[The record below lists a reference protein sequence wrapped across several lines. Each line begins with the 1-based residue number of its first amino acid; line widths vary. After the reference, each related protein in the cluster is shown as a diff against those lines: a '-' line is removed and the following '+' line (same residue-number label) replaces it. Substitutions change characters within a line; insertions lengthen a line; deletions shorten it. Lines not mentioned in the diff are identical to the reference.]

1 VKILLAS
8 DLQLESGQ
16 SLGHGEYGPGSR
28 FADQEAMLGQIA
40 DIAFAENVELTILAG
55 DTFDRSKPSPW
66 AILALQKFLERVE
79 DAIIISGNHDV
90 KSLALPSVLGCF
102 EGERIEV
109 FDKPS
114 VKMARDNLRIT
125 LLPWMPAASFD
136 AAGPTDRDERN
147 DWIGQKLGAVAQE
160 LGRHDFSGRHILIG
174 HWSIRGAST
183 STGIGVD
190 VFREP
195 LVPLEALTSGYDLVA
210 FGHIHKIQV
219 LNETPPVLY
228 LGGPWVNN
236 FGEANEPHGVW
247 IYDTDLPE
255 MRFVP
260 VTDPRR
266 FLTYTVMPLQDPP
279 FERFLEDMTG
289 AVVRVRYEVT
299 ETEAR
304 RVDQG
309 AIRQAFDARGADKV
323 FIQPTVVKKSRA
335 RIGTSTEALDDGQ
348 TVDLWLEHDDP
359 PADQR
364 KRILTLHDVIRAG
377 ITP

>member
-1 VKILLAS
+1 MRILLAS

-16 SLGHGEYGPGSR
+16 ALGHGEYGPGSR
-28 FADQEAMLGQIA
+28 FADQEAMLDQIA
-40 DIAFAENVELTILAG
+40 RIAVAEGVRLAILAG

-66 AILALQKFLERVE
+66 AILALQKFLAHIDE
-79 DAIIISGNHDV
+79 AIIISGNHDV

-102 EGERIEV
+102 EDANHVEV

-114 VKMARDNLRIT
+114 VKIVENEFRISM
-125 LLPWMPAASFD
+125 LPWMPSAAFD

-147 DWIGQKLGAVAQE
+147 DWIGQKLGAVARE
-160 LGRHDFSGRHILIG
+160 LGNHHFDGRRILIG

-247 IYDTDLPE
+247 IYDTELPE

-260 VTDPRR
+260 VKDPRKFVTVDLEPYDALPDDLADTVVR
-266 FLTYTVMPLQDPP
+266 IRYTVT
-279 FERFLEDMTG
+279 EDEAQQIDQAGIRKAAAESG
-289 AVVRVRYEVT
+289 AH
-299 ETEAR
+299 
-304 RVDQG
+304 
-309 AIRQAFDARGADKV
+309 KV
-323 FIQPTVVKKSRA
+323 FIQPTVLKKSRA
-335 RIGTSTEALDDGQ
+335 RIETSAEALDDGQ
-348 TVDLWLEHDDP
+348 TVDLWLELDRPSPDR
-359 PADQR
+359 R
-364 KRILTLHDVIRAG
+364 KRILALHDEIRDG
-377 ITP
+377 II

>member
-1 VKILLAS
+1 LKILLAS

-16 SLGHGEYGPGSR
+16 SLGHGEYGTGSR
-28 FADQEAMLGQIA
+28 FADQESMLDQIA
-40 DIAFAENVELTILAG
+40 DIAFSENVGLTILAG

-66 AILALQKFLERVE
+66 AILALQKFLARTNE
-79 DAIIISGNHDV
+79 AIIISGNHDV

-114 VKMARDNLRIT
+114 VRMARDNLRIT

-247 IYDTDLPE
+247 IYDTELPE

-260 VTDPRR
+260 VKDPRKFVTVDLEPYDALPDDLADTVVR
-266 FLTYTVMPLQDPP
+266 IRYTVT
-279 FERFLEDMTG
+279 EDEAQQIDQAGIRKAAAESG
-289 AVVRVRYEVT
+289 AH
-299 ETEAR
+299 
-304 RVDQG
+304 
-309 AIRQAFDARGADKV
+309 KV
-323 FIQPTVVKKSRA
+323 FIQPTVLKKSRA
-335 RIGTSTEALDDGQ
+335 RIETSAEALDDGQ
-348 TVDLWLEHDDP
+348 TVDLWLELDRPSPDR
-359 PADQR
+359 R
-364 KRILTLHDVIRAG
+364 KRILALHDEIRDG
-377 ITP
+377 II